1 MLAASLGFACM
12 GVCVKLAAVR
22 YAIAEIVFWRSVVA
36 VCISAVFMH
45 GYGLALRSPQWR
57 WQIARGSVGFAALLL
72 YFSAIGL
79 LPLATAVTL
88 NYTSAIFFALFL
100 IAGGS
105 VRVRGPFLAVLL
117 VGFVGIVLL
126 LKPVVDQSA
135 WLGGLYGLGSG
146 VCAGLAYYSVRL
158 LGRRGEHEV
167 RTVFYFSLVS
177 VIGGGVWVLGVGL
190 TPIDL
195 EGVALLAGVGLFA
208 TFAQLAMTRSYRRGK
223 TMVSASL
230 SYTAVP
236 FASLF
241 GIVLWG
247 ETLDLSSVA
256 GMALIVLGG
265 IAATQVARSNP
276 AEQD

>member
-36 VCISAVFMH
+36 VGVSAVFMRA
-45 GYGLALRSPQWR
+45 YGLALRTPQWR
-57 WQIARGSVGFAALLL
+57 WQTVRGLVGFTALLL

-88 NYTSAIFFALFL
+88 NYTSALFFALFL
-100 IAGGS
+100 IAGGN

-126 LKPVVDQSA
+126 LKPVFDQSA

-146 VCAGLAYYSVRL
+146 IFAGLAYYSVRL
-158 LGRRGEHEV
+158 LGRRGEHEI

-177 VIGGGVWVLGVGL
+177 VIGGGIWVIGVGL
-190 TPIDL
+190 TPIDA
-195 EGVALLAGVGLFA
+195 EGALLLAGVGLFA

-236 FASLF
+236 FASVL
-241 GIVLWG
+241 GILIWG
-247 ETLDLSSVA
+247 ETLDLSSFV